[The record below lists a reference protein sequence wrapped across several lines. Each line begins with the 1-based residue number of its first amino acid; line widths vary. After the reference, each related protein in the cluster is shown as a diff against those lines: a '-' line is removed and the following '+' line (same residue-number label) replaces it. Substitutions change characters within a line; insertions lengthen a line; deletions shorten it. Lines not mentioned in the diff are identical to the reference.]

1 MPSFGKLHEAAQ
13 RNVWK
18 EHYLP
23 YKQLKSIFE
32 QFATRRSSLDE
43 SVITCHSGYLEE
55 DTNVVERLYDLESTI
70 LNDFKGIFKSRQKR
84 ERYLAFVEKEEFCYV
99 LDSAIQSIGHFY
111 LEQVD
116 RLTSWLDDLNSK
128 REGLDYNDDDGT
140 LIFTFDSYKPL
151 VKELVELYLFV
162 GVNVTALRQ
171 ILIRYDCMVRTL
183 NGPPLGQWYIV
194 KRKGMARKQDELFEA
209 LFSRQKLILL
219 SNKFTLS
226 IIQRQEDYG
235 MEISS
240 QLSQI
245 EMNIQSS
252 ERAVDVVMRDRWAI
266 PDTLAF
272 YFLAG
277 SLLSDVMM
285 VPSFI
290 RTRGKTLS
298 KEIAFFANW
307 RANKSEIGLLPTER
321 PKELKE
327 IFTPPLLLNF
337 TAQMFYMM
345 SHYIIE
351 PSSMNYIRELG
362 GNDALSGL
370 LIGMA
375 PAAALLSAFGYSLW
389 SNKSFR
395 EPLLFAGIFLI
406 IGSITYAS
414 ALKYQSIWMAMTG
427 RFIQGLGA
435 PCVMNIRHI
444 ADTVN
449 ATHRTA
455 VSAMFTTVSAVGM
468 SLGPGLAVL
477 LDFFDMI
484 FNVPFFG
491 RVIVNGSTAPGYLM
505 AFLWCIWYI
514 GIYNFFVDEE
524 RIGLYEKTQGAP
536 IYKPPIEIDDHQAQL
551 KNSVSS
557 DGMSIYEKTQGA
569 PVYKPPIEIDDHQ
582 AQLKNSVSSDGMS
595 IYVEESINQSI
606 HEESAQGVNEATLVC
621 MTLKFIGKFVLEI
634 LGCSVSIISIHR
646 YNWSVRQIGSLSF
659 VNGCLIIPISTLVGY
674 LSQHYSDKNL
684 LRGLLCVSLM
694 GTILLFD
701 LSDFVED
708 VNDYE
713 YVEWQWAAVGPRRY
727 VAGIILEFCG
737 MQAAQSVVLSML
749 SKVIPLSL
757 AEGTFNSGFITTC
770 ITTVSCCACLLFSIY
785 NLITCISHKCYSV
798 SACSSNR

>member
-13 RNVWK
+13 RPIWK

-23 YKQLKSIFE
+23 YKHLKSILE

-43 SVITCHSGYLEE
+43 SAITCPSGYLEE

-99 LDSAIQSIGHFY
+99 LDSAIQSIGRFY

-128 REGLDYNDDDGT
+128 REGLDYNDGDDMH
-140 LIFTFDSYKPL
+140 IFTFDSYKPL

-245 EMNIQSS
+245 EMNIQRS

-321 PKELKE
+321 PKELRE

-477 LDFFDMI
+477 LDFFDLR
-484 FNVPFFG
+484 FNMPFFG

-524 RIGLYEKTQGAP
+524 RIGLYEKTQGTP

-551 KNSVSS
+551 KNS
-557 DGMSIYEKTQGA
+557 
-569 PVYKPPIEIDDHQ
+569 
-582 AQLKNSVSSDGMS
+582 LSSDGMS
-595 IYVEESINQSI
+595 IYVEESRDQSI

-621 MTLKFIGKFVLEI
+621 MSLKFIGKFVLEI

-708 VNDYE
+708 VNDNE

-770 ITTVSCCACLLFSIY
+770 ITTVSCFACLSFLVY
-785 NLITCISHKCYSV
+785 NLITCISHEGYSV